1 LPADQIENPSSIRY
15 FGGTRIIDG
24 KPVWKQTEAEAIP
37 LTDAGCVREFSV
49 RWNKFLGSWLL
60 LYNSDNPRGIV
71 LQTSRKPWGKW
82 SRPYTIFDPFE
93 DKGYG
98 DFIHWPGHDRLSDP
112 GREQTWGGEYA
123 PCLIQDYFAAI
134 SDRRSLIYFNMST
147 WNPYQVV
154 LMSSEISKDLV

>member
-1 LPADQIENPSSIRY
+1 MGFEPTTSA

-71 LQTSRKPWGKW
+71 LHTSRKPWGKW

-98 DFIHWPGHDRLSDP
+98 DFILGPVMIG
-112 GREQTWGGEYA
+112 
-123 PCLIQDYFAAI
+123 
-134 SDRRSLIYFNMST
+134 
-147 WNPYQVV
+147 
-154 LMSSEISKDLV
+154 